1 MSVQPQTSK
10 ALNSTGTNQ
19 RHKCE
24 KLMQF
29 LLVRIHFEVV
39 YPPLNTNREG
49 LLFDQTWL
57 SNRDLIILAFNST
70 VVFSSFERCSSSSSL
85 LPKWGEKEKKKK
97 RRLISLMAVERQI
110 SLSLSCLAKDWSKK
124 VPHIPPCWG
133 RSVGGFRYSD
143 WTPFF
148 MKRSTGILIRIN
160 GEGGHLAL

>member
-1 MSVQPQTSK
+1 MSVQPETSK

-97 RRLISLMAVERQI
+97 KEAHFFNGCWETNLPFFVMPGQRLIQKGASYPTTLRKISGWFQI
-110 SLSLSCLAKDWSKK
+110 
-124 VPHIPPCWG
+124 
-133 RSVGGFRYSD
+133 FRLNPIFHETKH
-143 WTPFF
+143 WNFHQ
-148 MKRSTGILIRIN
+148 N
-160 GEGGHLAL
+160 